1 MLAELLPDQA
11 FALLLVFVRLGS
23 ALMLMPGF
31 GESYISPRIRLL
43 LALAVTV
50 VVQPVLP
57 QGTIPPLPD
66 SAVAMFLLV
75 LGESFVGLF
84 LGSLARILMAAL
96 SIGGMMIATVTGL
109 ANALTN
115 DPTAAQQG
123 SIAGSFLSTLALLI
137 IVLLDLHHLLLRG
150 VIESYELFLP
160 GQSILVGDVSQM
172 ITRGVAQA
180 FLLGFQI
187 ASPFIAVGLIFNLG
201 LGLLSRLMPQMQV
214 FFIAI
219 PLQILIGMGIL
230 MIALPTLI
238 GWFISGFQDVMLPF
252 AGLN

>member
-1 MLAELLPDQA
+1 MLAELLPNQA

-23 ALMLMPGF
+23 AMMLLPGF
-31 GESYISPRIRLL
+31 GENFISPRVRLL
-43 LALAVTV
+43 LALTVAV
-50 VVQPVLP
+50 VVQPALP
-57 QGTIPPLPD
+57 PVIPALPD
-66 SAVAMFLLV
+66 SAVAMFLLI
-75 LGESFVGLF
+75 LGEAFIGLF
-84 LGSLARILMAAL
+84 IGSLARILMSAL
-96 SIGGMMIATVTGL
+96 STGGMMIATVTGL

-137 IVLLDLHHLLLRG
+137 IIILDLHHLLLRG
-150 VIESYELFLP
+150 VIESYTLFVP

-172 ITRGVAQA
+172 ITRGVAKA

-187 ASPFIAVGLIFNLG
+187 ASPFVAVGLIFNLG

-230 MIALPTLI
+230 MIALPMLI
-238 GWFISGFQDVMLPF
+238 GWFISGFQEVMMPF
-252 AGLN
+252 AGLR

>member
-1 MLAELLPDQA
+1 MLAELLPGQA

-23 ALMLMPGF
+23 AMMLLPGF

-43 LALAVTV
+43 LALTVTV
-50 VVQPVLP
+50 VVQPALP
-57 QGTIPPLPD
+57 PVMPALPA
-66 SAVAMFLLV
+66 SATALFLLIF
-75 LGESFVGLF
+75 GEAFVGLF
-84 LGSLARILMAAL
+84 IGSVARILMAAL
-96 SIGGMMIATVTGL
+96 SIGGMMIATVSGL

-137 IVLLDLHHLLLRG
+137 IIILDLHHLLLRG
-150 VIESYELFLP
+150 VIESYTLFVP
-160 GQSILVGDVSQM
+160 GQSLLVGDISLMV
-172 ITRGVAQA
+172 TRVVAKA

-230 MIALPTLI
+230 MVALPALL
-238 GWFISGFQDVMLPF
+238 GWFITGFEEVTLPF
-252 AGLN
+252 AGLR

>member
-1 MLAELLPDQA
+1 MLAELLPGQA
-11 FALLLVFVRLGS
+11 FVLLLTFVRLGS
-23 ALMLMPGF
+23 AMMLLPGF
-31 GESYISPRIRLL
+31 GENFISPRIRLL
-43 LALAVTV
+43 LALTVAV
-50 VVQPVLP
+50 VVQPALP
-57 QGTIPPLPD
+57 PVMPALPD
-66 SAVAMFLLV
+66 SATALFLLI
-75 LGESFVGLF
+75 LGEVFVGLF
-84 LGSLARILMAAL
+84 IGSLARILMAAL

-137 IVLLDLHHLLLRG
+137 IIILDLHHLLLRG
-150 VIESYELFLP
+150 VIESYSLFVP

-172 ITRGVAQA
+172 ITRGVAKA

-230 MIALPTLI
+230 MIALPMLI
-238 GWFISGFQDVMLPF
+238 GWFISGFQEIMLPF

>member
-23 ALMLMPGF
+23 AMMLLPGF

-43 LALAVTV
+43 LALTVAV
-50 VVQPVLP
+50 VVQPALP
-57 QGTIPPLPD
+57 PVIPALPD
-66 SAVAMFLLV
+66 SAMALFLLIF
-75 LGESFVGLF
+75 GEAFIGLF
-84 LGSLARILMAAL
+84 IGSVARILMAAL
-96 SIGGMMIATVTGL
+96 SIGGMIIATVSGL

-137 IVLLDLHHLLLRG
+137 IIILDLHHLLLRG
-150 VIESYELFLP
+150 VIESYTLFVP
-160 GQSILVGDVSQM
+160 GQSLLVGDISQM
-172 ITRGVAQA
+172 ITRVVAKA

-187 ASPFIAVGLIFNLG
+187 ASPFVAVGLIFNLG

-230 MIALPTLI
+230 MIALPMLL
-238 GWFISGFQDVMLPF
+238 GWFITGFEEVTLPF
-252 AGLN
+252 AGLR

>member
-1 MLAELLPDQA
+1 M
-11 FALLLVFVRLGS
+11 
-23 ALMLMPGF
+23 
-31 GESYISPRIRLL
+31 
-43 LALAVTV
+43 
-50 VVQPVLP
+50 
-57 QGTIPPLPD
+57 
-66 SAVAMFLLV
+66 
-75 LGESFVGLF
+75 
-84 LGSLARILMAAL
+84 
-96 SIGGMMIATVTGL
+96 TGL

-137 IVLLDLHHLLLRG
+137 ILLLDLHHLLLRG
-150 VIESYELFLP
+150 VIESYALFLP
-160 GQSILVGDVSQM
+160 GQSILVGDISQM
-172 ITRGVAQA
+172 ITRGVARA

-201 LGLLSRLMPQMQV
+201 LGLLARLMPQMQV

-252 AGLN
+252 AGLR

>member
-1 MLAELLPDQA
+1 MLAELLPEQA
-11 FALLLVFVRLGS
+11 FSLLLVFVRLGS

-43 LALAVTV
+43 IALTVTV

-57 QGTIPPLPD
+57 IGALPPLPD
-66 SAVAMFLLV
+66 NAMALFLLIF
-75 LGESFVGLF
+75 GEVFIGFF
-84 LGSLARILMAAL
+84 LGSLSRILMSAL

-123 SIAGSFLSTLALLI
+123 SIAGSFLSMLALMI
-137 IVLLDLHHLLLRG
+137 IISLDLHHQLLRG
-150 VIESYELFLP
+150 VIESYSLFVP
-160 GQSILVGDVSQM
+160 GQPLIIGDFSAM
-172 ITRGVAQA
+172 ITRVVAKA
-180 FLLGFQI
+180 FLLGFQM
-187 ASPFIAVGLIFNLG
+187 ASPFIAVALIFNLG

-219 PLQILIGMGIL
+219 PLQIVIGMGIL
-230 MIALPTLI
+230 MIALPALL
-238 GWFISGFQDVMLPF
+238 GWFIGGFQDVMLPF
-252 AGLN
+252 AGFR

>member
-1 MLAELLPDQA
+1 MLAELLPGQA
-11 FALLLVFVRLGS
+11 FVLLLTFVRLGS
-23 ALMLMPGF
+23 AMMLLPGF
-31 GESYISPRIRLL
+31 GENFISPRIRLL
-43 LALAVTV
+43 LALTVAV
-50 VVQPVLP
+50 VVQPALP
-57 QGTIPPLPD
+57 PVMPALPD
-66 SAVAMFLLV
+66 SATTLFLLI
-75 LGESFVGLF
+75 LGEVFVGLF
-84 LGSLARILMAAL
+84 IGSLARILMAAL

-137 IVLLDLHHLLLRG
+137 IIILDLHHLLLRG
-150 VIESYELFLP
+150 VIESYSLFVP

-172 ITRGVAQA
+172 ITRGVAKA

-230 MIALPTLI
+230 MIALPMLI
-238 GWFISGFQDVMLPF
+238 GWFISGFQEIMLPF

>member
-1 MLAELLPDQA
+1 MLAELLPEQA

-23 ALMLMPGF
+23 AMMLLPGF
-31 GESYISPRIRLL
+31 GEAFVSPRIRLL

-57 QGTIPPLPD
+57 PVIPALPE
-66 SAVAMFLLV
+66 SAMALFMLI
-75 LGESFVGLF
+75 LGEAFVGLF
-84 LGSLARILMAAL
+84 LGSVARILMAAL

-115 DPTAAQQG
+115 DPTAAEQG

-137 IVLLDLHHLLLRG
+137 ILILDLHHLLLVG
-150 VIESYELFLP
+150 VIESYSLFLP
-160 GQSILVGDVSQM
+160 GQALLVGDFSNM
-172 ITRGVAQA
+172 ITQVVSKT

-201 LGLLSRLMPQMQV
+201 LGLVSRLMPQMQV

-219 PLQILIGMGIL
+219 PLQILIGLGIL
-230 MIALPTLI
+230 MIALPIML
-238 GWFISGFQDVMLPF
+238 GWFIQGFEEMTLPL
-252 AGLN
+252 AGVR

>member
-1 MLAELLPDQA
+1 MLAELLPNQA
-11 FALLLVFVRLGS
+11 FALLLVFVRLGT
-23 ALMLMPGF
+23 AMMLLPGF

-43 LALAVTV
+43 LALTVAV

-57 QGTIPPLPD
+57 PVIPALPE
-66 SAVAMFLLV
+66 SATAMFLLI
-75 LGESFVGLF
+75 LGEAFVGLF

-115 DPTAAQQG
+115 DPTAAEQG

-137 IVLLDLHHLLLRG
+137 IIILDLHHLLLRG
-150 VIESYELFLP
+150 VIESYQLFLP
-160 GQSILVGDVSQM
+160 GQSILVGDVSEM
-172 ITRGVAQA
+172 ITRGVAKA

-201 LGLLSRLMPQMQV
+201 LGLLARLMPQMQV

-230 MIALPTLI
+230 MVTLPMLI
-238 GWFISGFQDVMLPF
+238 GWFISGFEEIMLPF
-252 AGLN
+252 AGLR